1 MSGSMRTMLVRAG
14 CSQGH
19 VLWKNSI
26 SPGMQE
32 ASTSVTCRG
41 YWGCLVWNSMPLR
54 CLLFSSSEQMVQP
67 IWQILTELGIEGE
80 YCKNAVDAVER
91 VTTQLFQIVITDWG
105 DQPEATFLLKTA
117 RDLKAAQRPLTLAI
131 VGDDARPQALQAGA
145 NSVLLKPIRI
155 EQVRDTLATACE
167 LLRAK
172 LQANPPAT
180 PRAATETSA
189 MAAAPSAAATSVPV
203 SVSHAPEKIRAGE
216 FLQSPT
222 STPGGHF
229 DTEKEVHES
238 IEAPVAEVD
247 ALTELE
253 PMAAAVEGTP
263 EVKPEPQEPLSGW
276 AALQARLTKSIPQV
290 STDTARDGELPSNEF
305 SSNRLSLNKSA
316 PSDGAAAGDAKA
328 EEAAA
333 RVDRQAQA
341 ESQSEAA
348 LFAYMSGESKK
359 STAAAEE
366 PAPKR
371 AKFFVACALAVA
383 SVVVTAVPRCRE
395 TLRGIFHNTAHAG
408 GRWLN
413 PPPAALPQAVALHDS
428 FGQSGDEYKLPVV
441 GNIPDA
447 TTDASQIRVVPV
459 IDPTAKIDKGSAANG
474 GQAQTATVE
483 NAGTDQPKTDQT
495 KADQPPTDPSQP
507 LPGQSSQGQALESQT
522 ANPTVSGAADVAPA
536 AVTATGT
543 SAPPHATVPQVQ
555 TTQPPLPVTPPARV
569 PTQPPAASVGG
580 SVAIPSSLKS
590 QLASSTPEASGAKP
604 LEAAMSSIEPV
615 SLPEASALELLAQP
629 VDPEYPAAAKAGG
642 QRGSVVLQVLITRD
656 GTVQDAKFLQG
667 SLIFARAAI
676 DAVKQWRFKPY
687 SMNGR
692 AVSVKTVITLNFKPP
707 A

>member
-1 MSGSMRTMLVRAG
+1 
-14 CSQGH
+14 
-19 VLWKNSI
+19 
-26 SPGMQE
+26 
-32 ASTSVTCRG
+32 
-41 YWGCLVWNSMPLR
+41 MPLR
-54 CLLFSSSEQMVQP
+54 CLLFSSNEEMVQP

-80 YCKNAVDAVER
+80 YCENAVDAVER

-145 NSVLLKPIRI
+145 NSVLLKPIRV

-172 LQANPPAT
+172 LQPNVAAT

-189 MAAAPSAAATSVPV
+189 MAAAASAGATSVPV
-203 SVSHAPEKIRAGE
+203 SVTHAPEKIRAGE
-216 FLQSPT
+216 FLQSP
-222 STPGGHF
+222 SSAPGGHF

-253 PMAAAVEGTP
+253 PTAAAVEEIP
-263 EVKPEPQEPLSGW
+263 ELKPEPQEPLSGW
-276 AALQARLTKSIPQV
+276 AALQARLTKSTPQV
-290 STDTARDGELPSNEF
+290 RTDAATDSEFPSNGF
-305 SSNRLSLNKSA
+305 PSNKES
-316 PSDGAAAGDAKA
+316 PSDSAGAVAAKTEEVKTPVNRQAKA
-328 EEAAA
+328 
-333 RVDRQAQA
+333 D
-341 ESQSEAA
+341 SQSEAA

-359 STAAAEE
+359 SSDAAEAS
-366 PAPKR
+366 APKR
-371 AKFFVACALAVA
+371 GKFFLVCALAGA
-383 SVVVTAVPRCRE
+383 GVVLMAVPRCRQ
-395 TLRGIFHNTAHAG
+395 TLQVVFHNAAHVGA
-408 GRWLN
+408 RWLN
-413 PPPAALPQAVALHDS
+413 PPPAALPQAVTLHDS

-459 IDPTAKIDKGSAANG
+459 IDPTAKPDKGLGANG
-474 GQAQTATVE
+474 GQTQTATVE
-483 NAGTDQPKTDQT
+483 NAGTDQSKTDQP
-495 KADQPPTDPSQP
+495 ATDLSQP
-507 LPGQSSQGQALESQT
+507 LPTQRPQGQALESQT
-522 ANPTVSGAADVAPA
+522 ANPTVSGAGTTSDASPAPPTVA
-536 AVTATGT
+536 GT
-543 SAPPHATVPQVQ
+543 SAPPHSTAPRVQ
-555 TTQPPLPVTPPARV
+555 TTPLPIPVTPPVRV
-569 PTQPPAASVGG
+569 PTQPPAASAGG
-580 SVAIPSSLKS
+580 SAAIPSSLKS
-590 QLASSTPEASGAKP
+590 QLASSTPEASGTKA
-604 LEAAMSSIEPV
+604 LDAAMSSIEPV
-615 SLPEASALELLAQP
+615 SLPEATALELLAQP

-642 QRGSVVLQVLITRD
+642 QRGSVVLQVLIARD

-692 AVSVKTVITLNFKPP
+692 AVSVQTVITLNFKPP